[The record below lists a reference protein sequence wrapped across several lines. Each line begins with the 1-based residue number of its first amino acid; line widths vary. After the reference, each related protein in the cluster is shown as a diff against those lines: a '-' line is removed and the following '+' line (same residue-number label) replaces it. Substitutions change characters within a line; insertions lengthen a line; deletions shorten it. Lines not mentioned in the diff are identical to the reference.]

1 MSEYVMGPGA
11 WEKPSNDASEGI
23 ADIPLNRTLFIEKLT
38 ADAPV
43 KPELFKTVVQNG
55 EVKVK
60 GPRTVEDVFGHYKPS
75 MEVEFTDEEGVD
87 KKEKL
92 EFKNLGDFGKK
103 GITKQSP
110 FLQNL
115 TRQETDYQKIIKQL
129 SSNKILKKILADPE
143 AKASYL
149 GVLKTLIEELEASD
163 A

>member
-1 MSEYVMGPGA
+1 MQEYSIGGQ
-11 WEKPSNDASEGI
+11 EKKSNDAAEGI

-60 GPRTVEDVFGHYKPS
+60 GPRTVEDVFENYKPS
-75 MEVEFTDEEGVD
+75 IEVEFTDEEGVG
-87 KKEKL
+87 KEEKL
-92 EFKNLGDFGKK
+92 NFKNLGDFGVK

-115 TRQETDYQKIIKQL
+115 TRQESDYQKIIKQL

-149 GVLKTLIEELEASD
+149 GVLKTLIEELEASE